1 MVDSAGGEHDRI
13 FRKRHSQPEY
23 LFGAF
28 SKPLFAHSSK
38 LIKPNNQESALES
51 TLETMKITGSVVQ
64 PKYNGADSLI
74 CQSIEKLEP
83 RPGLEPGTCGLR
95 NRRSTN

>member
-28 SKPLFAHSSK
+28 SKPFFAHSK

-64 PKYNGADSLI
+64 PDCNRWDSLI
-74 CQSIEKLEP
+74 
-83 RPGLEPGTCGLR
+83 
-95 NRRSTN
+95 